1 MIAAFATLGVSAAAI
16 GFLRHSSRR
25 AALQDQ
31 MVSLHEA
38 SIAATIEEPDT
49 QGDRKLIKPLLFTLA
64 ITISAFFLSLHTTIL
79 LAVALPAGVV
89 LVKGHRERSS
99 KEREKERLT
108 FYLPLVMER
117 IVMAVEAGLDVLP
130 ALHTVYSLELE
141 GHEEVSK
148 LDPVTKLLKDAC
160 DLAENGATLEQA
172 LKEIAA
178 RVESVAVKH
187 AFIHLALAHRDGG
200 ELVQPL
206 RELSDSTQ
214 LYYQESME
222 EMIAKLPV
230 KATLPLVI
238 TFGGLIMCFLASPI
252 VQILMMTSKAM
263 LR

>member
-1 MIAAFATLGVSAAAI
+1 MIAAIGTLAVCIAGVTAVRHYSRIATLQEQLA
-16 GFLRHSSRR
+16 
-25 AALQDQ
+25 
-31 MVSLHEA
+31 SLDEA
-38 SIAATIEEPDT
+38 SNPTVEIAAVEQANEKGYPVKI
-49 QGDRKLIKPLLFTLA
+49 LIPLGILAFASLILSLQTTVTLA
-64 ITISAFFLSLHTTIL
+64 IAIPCG
-79 LAVALPAGVV
+79 AVLF
-89 LVKGHRERSS
+89 KGHRERT
-99 KEREKERLT
+99 KQERERERLT

-141 GHEEVSK
+141 NKSE
-148 LDPVTKLLKDAC
+148 LDPVTLLLKDAC

-172 LKEIAA
+172 LKDVAG
-178 RVESVAVKH
+178 RVDSIGVKH

-214 LYYQESME
+214 LYYQETME

>member
-1 MIAAFATLGVSAAAI
+1 MIAAIGTLAACIAGAAAV
-16 GFLRHSSRR
+16 RHYSRMAMLQEQLASLDEASNPVSVAPVEDLQR
-25 AALQDQ
+25 KGYDVKILIPVVILALAALTL
-31 MVSLHEA
+31 SLQTTVA
-38 SIAATIEEPDT
+38 
-49 QGDRKLIKPLLFTLA
+49 LA
-64 ITISAFFLSLHTTIL
+64 IAIPSGL
-79 LAVALPAGVV
+79 V
-89 LVKGHRERSS
+89 LFKGHRERAN
-99 KEREKERLT
+99 KERERERLT

-141 GHEEVSK
+141 NKSE
-148 LDPVTKLLKDAC
+148 LDPVTLLLKEAC

-172 LKEIAA
+172 LKDVAA
-178 RVESVAVKH
+178 KVDSIGVKH

-214 LYYQESME
+214 LYYQETME